1 MTRSLIV
8 GAGPVGTALAHRLI
22 PAGDDVTIV
31 TRTGGGPEHPYVERL
46 ALDASD
52 RDALAAA
59 AAQASVIYNCANPG
73 SYRRWE
79 KEWPPLAAS
88 ILHAAESSGAVLVT
102 CSNLYGYGPVDGP
115 ITHETPLAPSDRKGE
130 IRARMWQEAL
140 AAHEAGRARVAEA
153 RASDYLGPTVTT
165 ANGLLAMY
173 AENTLRNRTAFVFG
187 DPDQPHSWT
196 AVDDIAET
204 LATLGRDKRAWGS
217 AWLVPTNPPAS
228 VREVLTALGRH
239 GGAGDPSL
247 RRVPRWIL
255 RAGGVA
261 IPVVREVNGI
271 LYQFERPFVL
281 DATRTTQT
289 FGLEPTPWG
298 PLLRSTARAWSRPQ

>member
-1 MTRSLIV
+1 MTRSLII
-8 GAGPVGTALAHRLI
+8 GAGPVGTALVHRLL
-22 PAGDDVTIV
+22 PAGEDVTVV

-59 AAQASVIYNCANPG
+59 AAGASVIYNCANPA
-73 SYRRWE
+73 SYQRWDQ
-79 KEWPPLAAS
+79 EWPPLAAS
-88 ILHAAESSGAVLVT
+88 ILHAAEASGAVLVT
-102 CSNLYGYGPVDGP
+102 VSNLYGYGPVDGP
-115 ITHETPLAPSDRKGE
+115 ITHDTLLAPSDRKGE

-140 AAHEAGRARVAEA
+140 AAHEAGRVRVSEA
-153 RASDYLGPTVTT
+153 RASDYLGPTVST

-173 AENTLRNRTAFVFG
+173 AENTLRSRTAFVFG

-204 LATLGRDKRAWGS
+204 LATLGRDERAWGS

-228 VREVLTALGRH
+228 VREVLTELGRH
-239 GGAGDPSL
+239 GGAGEPSL

-289 FGLEPTPWG
+289 FGLEPSPWR
-298 PLLRSTARAWSRPQ
+298 PLLRSTARAWSRQK